1 MTARTLTA
9 AAALMLAAAA
19 AALAGE
25 TTVAT
30 GGGSFTVA
38 ATSLREA
45 RFKTVIR
52 QQHDFS
58 CGSAAI
64 ATLLTFHYGR
74 PTSEEEAFRSMYEN
88 GDQEAIQRQG
98 FSLADM
104 QNFLSTV
111 GLRSDGFRISLDKI
125 AEVKVPAVTLI
136 ETKGYSHFVVIKGIV
151 GNEVL
156 VGDPALGLKAIPR
169 AQFEQMWKGVVFVV
183 RDEID
188 PARETFNR
196 KDEWAVRRT
205 APFGTALSRQGLAT
219 FSIVMPGLFEF

>member
-1 MTARTLTA
+1 MTARTLSA
-9 AAALMLAAAA
+9 AAAFMLAAAG

-25 TTVAT
+25 TTIAT
-30 GGGSFTVA
+30 GGGSFTLA
-38 ATSLREA
+38 TTSLREA
-45 RFKTVIR
+45 RFRTVIR

-88 GDQEAIQRQG
+88 GDRQAIERQG

-111 GLRSDGFRISLDKI
+111 GLHSDGFRISLDKI
-125 AEVKVPAVTLI
+125 AEVGVPAVTLI
-136 ETKGYSHFVVIKGIV
+136 ETKGYSHFVVIKGVV
-151 GNEVL
+151 GDEVL
-156 VGDPALGLKAIPR
+156 VGDPALGLKTIPR

-196 KDEWAVRRT
+196 KEEWAVRRT